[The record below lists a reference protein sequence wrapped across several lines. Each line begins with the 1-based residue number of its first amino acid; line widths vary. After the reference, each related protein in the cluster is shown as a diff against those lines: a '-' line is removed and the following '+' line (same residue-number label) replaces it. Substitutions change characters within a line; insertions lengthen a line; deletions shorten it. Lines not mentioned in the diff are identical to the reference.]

1 MIFNE
6 TFLQVFR
13 KITFLSGKCGCVCVF
28 VWVVGLVCDKR
39 GVLNHFWPMSTCMW
53 NFYLP
58 VCQFPKTKVE
68 QQQKQDRIL
77 STAINA
83 ICRAITLMASTCQI
97 CPSKLVPRNGG
108 ALTTRTF
115 WPIGLCMDLS
125 ARVDFWGQVMWVSI
139 LSNVGH

>member
-1 MIFNE
+1 MP
-6 TFLQVFR
+6 TFINLMANDDSTFGLKKKSTTNR
-13 KITFLSGKCGCVCVF
+13 KK
-28 VWVVGLVCDKR
+28 K
-39 GVLNHFWPMSTCMW
+39 
-53 NFYLP
+53 
-58 VCQFPKTKVE
+58 K
-68 QQQKQDRIL
+68 QKQDRIL